1 MEWLFYI
8 PNGWRQKLTLITSS
22 QKFWNRNPSVSK
34 NGERDVAHYKD
45 DSCWYLETHNPPIE
59 RASEIRRQLRNEK
72 ECLATADQ
80 TPSKPE
86 INRLLVSKDGRVL
99 NSNQAEYNFKL
110 VEEDD
115 TIILTV
121 KLAKLVY

>member
-1 MEWLFYI
+1 MV
-8 PNGWRQKLTLITSS
+8 NVTLHTIKTT
-22 QKFWNRNPSVSK
+22 R
-34 NGERDVAHYKD
+34 
-45 DSCWYLETHNPPIE
+45 WYLETHNPPIE

-72 ECLATADQ
+72 EGLATADQ
-80 TPSKPE
+80 TPSKPV
-86 INRLLVSKDGRVL
+86 INRLVSKDGRVL
-99 NSNQAEYNFKL
+99 NSNQAEVNFKL

>member
-1 MEWLFYI
+1 MTGIFFSDTY
-8 PNGWRQKLTLITSS
+8 
-22 QKFWNRNPSVSK
+22 
-34 NGERDVAHYKD
+34 
-45 DSCWYLETHNPPIE
+45 NPPIE
-59 RASEIRRQLRNEK
+59 RASEIRRQLRDER
-72 ECLATADQ
+72 ECPARADL

-99 NSNQAEYNFKL
+99 NSNQAEVNFKL

-121 KLAKLVY
+121 KLPK